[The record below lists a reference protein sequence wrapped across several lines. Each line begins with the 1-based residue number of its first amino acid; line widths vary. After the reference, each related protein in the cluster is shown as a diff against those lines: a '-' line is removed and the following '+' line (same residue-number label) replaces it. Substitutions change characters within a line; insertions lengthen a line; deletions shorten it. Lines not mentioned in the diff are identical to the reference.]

1 MDQDEPPG
9 RSAYIAR
16 AALDSVVLQQF
27 ADLLARRPP
36 KRPPSDVP
44 RPEIDEKLIHN
55 GLTPLH
61 IVCGIGDYD
70 LAELLLRAWA
80 VVDAPTLT
88 GATPLHC
95 ASHHGHAS
103 IVKLLLQVGADVNR
117 AMSDGRTPM
126 WFASSYCHADVVRV
140 INDWAAGID

>member
-1 MDQDEPPG
+1 MLLLG
-9 RSAYIAR
+9 
-16 AALDSVVLQQF
+16 
-27 ADLLARRPP
+27 ADVNLLTYT
-36 KRPPSDVP
+36 
-44 RPEIDEKLIHN
+44 

-80 VVDAPTLT
+80 VVDAPNTLT
-88 GATPLHC
+88 GGTPLHC
-95 ASHHGHAS
+95 AAHHGHAS
-103 IVKLLLQVGADVNR
+103 IVRLLLQVGADVNR

-126 WFASSYCHADVVRV
+126 WFASRYCHADVVRV